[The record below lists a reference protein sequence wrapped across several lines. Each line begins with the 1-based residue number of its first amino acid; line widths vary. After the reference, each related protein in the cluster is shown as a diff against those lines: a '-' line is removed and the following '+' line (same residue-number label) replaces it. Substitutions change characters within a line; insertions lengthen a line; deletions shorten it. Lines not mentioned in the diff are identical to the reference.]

1 MYGSPMGSPPFEET
15 PPVAG
20 GDDPFVDAGD
30 RFIPFVF
37 YYIG

>member
-1 MYGSPMGSPPFEET
+1 
-15 PPVAG
+15 VAG